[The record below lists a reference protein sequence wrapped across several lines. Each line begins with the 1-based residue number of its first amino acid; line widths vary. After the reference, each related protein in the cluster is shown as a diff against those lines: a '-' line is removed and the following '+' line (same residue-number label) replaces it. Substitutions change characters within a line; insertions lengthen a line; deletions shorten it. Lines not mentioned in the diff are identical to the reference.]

1 LPTALWGWYYYLGQ
15 KMQLSN
21 NPLNKGI
28 EKQLSEMMYG
38 ILAELRTPEEVKMVL
53 GDVLTEGERVAILK
67 RLGIAVY
74 LDKGRNYEDIKN
86 NIKVSSATIASVAE
100 NLGNSGWQEMIKRIK
115 AEEWANEWS
124 NKIAKGIRRI
134 LPR

>member
-1 LPTALWGWYYYLGQ
+1 
-15 KMQLSN
+15 MQLSN
-21 NPLNKGI
+21 NPLNKNI

-38 ILAELRTPEEVKMVL
+38 ILAELRTPEEVKMVMN
-53 GDVLTEGERVAILK
+53 DVLTEGERMAILK

-74 LDKGRNYEDIKN
+74 LDKGRSYEDVKN

-115 AEEWANEWS
+115 AEEWATEWTG
-124 NKIAKGIRRI
+124 KISGGLKKIFG
-134 LPR
+134 

>member
-1 LPTALWGWYYYLGQ
+1 
-15 KMQLSN
+15 MQLSS
-21 NPLNKGI
+21 NPLNKTI
-28 EKQLSEMMYG
+28 EKQLSGMFYG
-38 ILAELRTPEEVKMVL
+38 ILAELSSPEEIKTIL
-53 GDVLTEGERVAILK
+53 KDILTEGERVAILK

-100 NLGNSGWQEMIKRIK
+100 NTGNPGWQEVIRRIK
-115 AEEWANEWS
+115 ADEWASEWT
-124 NKIAKGIRRI
+124 NKISKGIRRI